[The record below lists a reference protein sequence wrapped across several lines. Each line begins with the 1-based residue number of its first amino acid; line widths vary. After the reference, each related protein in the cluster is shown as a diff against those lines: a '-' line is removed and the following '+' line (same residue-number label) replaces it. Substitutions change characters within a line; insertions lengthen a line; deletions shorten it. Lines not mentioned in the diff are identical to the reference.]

1 MQGQI
6 NIGTNLGDHIY
17 KLAQRKDVNTIV
29 EIGTWNGLGSTLC
42 VLEAI
47 KNTNK
52 VFMTIEAYQ
61 NMQLLAEGNLKEY
74 KAKMGERFK
83 ILHGTIIKQEDMNW
97 IDLDKIREEVNRGVA
112 PSEIH
117 PEHLKL
123 WLACDLDAIASSPYL
138 YEHIPTQIDMLI
150 LDGGEYS
157 TYPEWLKLKD
167 RTKIFVLDD
176 TKYLKCK
183 RIREEMINSGKYRVI
198 VDNQNDRNGYTIL
211 ELKNVQNTK

>member
-6 NIGTNLGDHIY
+6 NIGTNLGDHIFR
-17 KLAQRKDVNTIV
+17 LAQREDVNTIV

-52 VFMTIEAYQ
+52 VFTTIEAYQ
-61 NMQLLAEGNLKEY
+61 NMQLLAKDNLKTY
-74 KAKMGERFK
+74 KENMGDRFQL
-83 ILHGTIIKQEDMNW
+83 LHGTIVTQEDMDW
-97 IDLDKIREEVNRGVA
+97 IDINKIKEEVNQGIA

-123 WLACDLDAIASSPYL
+123 WLACDLEAIANSPYL
-138 YEHIPTQIDMLI
+138 YDQMPVQIDMLI

-183 RIREEMINSGKYRVI
+183 RIREEMIVSGKYRVI
-198 VDNQNDRNGYTIL
+198 ADNQNDRNGYTIL
-211 ELKNVQNTK
+211 ELKNV

>member
-6 NIGTNLGDHIY
+6 NIGTNLGDHIL
-17 KLAQRKDVNTIV
+17 KLAQRKDVSTIV

-52 VFMTIEAYQ
+52 VFITIEAYQ
-61 NMQLLAEGNLKEY
+61 NMQLLAEDNLKAY
-74 KAKMGERFK
+74 KVNMGDRFQ
-83 ILHGTIIKQEDMNW
+83 ILHGTIVTQKDMGW
-97 IDLDKIREEVNRGVA
+97 IDINKIKDEVNRGIA

-123 WLACDLDAIASSPYL
+123 WLACDLEAIANSPYL
-138 YEHIPTQIDMLI
+138 YDQIPGQIDMLI

-183 RIREEMINSGKYRVI
+183 RIREEMIVSGKYKVI
-198 VDNQNDRNGYTIL
+198 ADDQNDRNGYTIL
-211 ELKNVQNTK
+211 ELKNV